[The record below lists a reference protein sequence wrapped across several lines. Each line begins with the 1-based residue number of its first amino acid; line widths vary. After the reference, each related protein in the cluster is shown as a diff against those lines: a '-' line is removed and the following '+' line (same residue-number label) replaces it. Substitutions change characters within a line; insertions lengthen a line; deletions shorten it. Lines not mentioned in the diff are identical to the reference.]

1 MTEKPDRCCLSRT
14 SPPSAGLKKWV
25 PTRRSRI
32 RRVLATI
39 TAGIAMMTT
48 NEVTSIDHTNSG
60 MRSSDMP
67 GARCLRTVTTIS
79 TETASAETSVKVII
93 WAQMSA
99 RLPGAYCGPESGT

>member
-1 MTEKPDRCCLSRT
+1 M
-14 SPPSAGLKKWV
+14 
-25 PTRRSRI
+25 
-32 RRVLATI
+32 LAI
-39 TAGIAMMTT
+39 MIAGIAMMTM

-93 WAQMSA
+93 WAQISA
-99 RLPGAYCGPESGT
+99 RLPAAYCGPDSGT

>member
-1 MTEKPDRCCLSRT
+1 
-14 SPPSAGLKKWV
+14 
-25 PTRRSRI
+25 
-32 RRVLATI
+32 
-39 TAGIAMMTT
+39 MMTT

-67 GARCLRTVTTIS
+67 GARCFRMVTTIS

-93 WAQMSA
+93 WPQRSA